1 MSFFH
6 WSGVAALA
14 LLPLAAMAQQ
24 ARQTGPADPNAP
36 VPASRYV
43 SAFRDYR
50 AVGDEQGSPD
60 QAWRTANE
68 AVADQ
73 GAHAGH
79 GAPKAGAPAAAPPAT
94 PAPTATP
101 APHAGHG
108 GHRH

>member
-6 WSGVAALA
+6 WPGAAALA

-24 ARQTGPADPNAP
+24 APQSGPADPDAP
-36 VPASRYV
+36 VPAMRYV
-43 SAFRDYR
+43 SAFKDYR
-50 AVGDEQGSPD
+50 AAGDEQGSPD
-60 QAWRTANE
+60 EAWRTANE

-79 GAPKAGAPAAAPPAT
+79 GTAKAGAPAAAPPAT
-94 PAPTATP
+94 PAPS